1 MRDDAHLPAFK
12 HLGVEVAFGEIDRAG
27 TRADRQR
34 AESGREESRFAHLL
48 LLLLLLLWCIKSER
62 VEKMMNF
69 NEEDRDVLSRKEVR
83 KGELSATNTTAS
95 SFAFFSTACY
105 SAVRNQ
111 TRSLS
116 FSFSFSLSVGRF
128 VSSIL

>member
-48 LLLLLLLWCIKSER
+48 LLLLLWCIKSER
-62 VEKMMNF
+62 VENDEF
-69 NEEDRDVLSRKEVR
+69 
-83 KGELSATNTTAS
+83 
-95 SFAFFSTACY
+95 
-105 SAVRNQ
+105 
-111 TRSLS
+111 
-116 FSFSFSLSVGRF
+116 
-128 VSSIL
+128 

>member
-48 LLLLLLLWCIKSER
+48 LLLLWCIKSER
-62 VEKMMNF
+62 VENDEF
-69 NEEDRDVLSRKEVR
+69 
-83 KGELSATNTTAS
+83 
-95 SFAFFSTACY
+95 
-105 SAVRNQ
+105 
-111 TRSLS
+111 
-116 FSFSFSLSVGRF
+116 
-128 VSSIL
+128 

>member
-1 MRDDAHLPAFK
+1 MDVKKAIIIIIIEFLRDDDVAKARALHHLDQKGQIRHVIQCETAHLPAFK

-62 VEKMMNF
+62 VENDEF
-69 NEEDRDVLSRKEVR
+69 
-83 KGELSATNTTAS
+83 
-95 SFAFFSTACY
+95 
-105 SAVRNQ
+105 
-111 TRSLS
+111 
-116 FSFSFSLSVGRF
+116 
-128 VSSIL
+128 